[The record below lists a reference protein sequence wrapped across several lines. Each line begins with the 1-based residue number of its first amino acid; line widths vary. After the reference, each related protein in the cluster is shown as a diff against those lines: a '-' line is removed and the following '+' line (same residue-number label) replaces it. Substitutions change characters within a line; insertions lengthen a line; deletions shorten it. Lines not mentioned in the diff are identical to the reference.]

1 MPRHK
6 DAPLPDARALHEAL
20 VRVGVT
26 DAPDHG
32 DPDALQGLLFLA
44 AHLHDRQKRVSFP
57 DYAWEAPRFRAAD
70 EKTTVEL
77 AYARLQRPGDL
88 AGVLA
93 SGGGRLVA
101 LDARPSGLKEY
112 ELTHLLYGT
121 PTLHPRRGSAPDPR
135 DDRVE
140 RARERGWAKTLKE
153 HNLLAGRGLVVLDED
168 QGLYLSDPE
177 MERVPG
183 CLVLLAGGDV
193 HLLWNPFALGGDSEL
208 QYWLAWGKGQAS
220 SEWREMVRFGA
231 EADE

>member
-1 MPRHK
+1 VPRHQA
-6 DAPLPDARALHEAL
+6 APLPDARALHEAL

-26 DAPDHG
+26 DAPAHG
-32 DPDALQGLLFLA
+32 DPEALQGLLYLA

-57 DYAWEAPRFRAAD
+57 GFSWDAPRFQAAD
-70 EKTTVEL
+70 DKLAVEL
-77 AYARLQRPGDL
+77 AYARLHRAADL
-88 AGVLA
+88 ADALA

-121 PTLHPRRGSAPDPR
+121 PTLHPRRGSAREAR

-168 QGLYLSDPE
+168 QGLYLSDPG

-183 CLVLLAGGDV
+183 CLALLAAGDV
-193 HLLWNPFALGGDSEL
+193 HLLWNPFALGGDSEM
-208 QYWLAWGKGQAS
+208 QYWLAWGRGQAS
-220 SEWREMVRFGA
+220 SEWREMVRFGD
-231 EADE
+231 ADE